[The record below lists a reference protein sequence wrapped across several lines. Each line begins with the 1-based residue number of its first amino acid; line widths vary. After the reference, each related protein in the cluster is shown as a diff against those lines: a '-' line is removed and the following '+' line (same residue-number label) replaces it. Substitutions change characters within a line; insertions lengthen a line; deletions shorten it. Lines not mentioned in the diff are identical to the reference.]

1 MLTAKE
7 AKEMSEN
14 PIAWVETHILNAA
27 RKGRT
32 SVKLDFSLPPE
43 HENLLCKLGYTVTQ
57 TQEDIFGGTP
67 YGYTDE
73 IISCKFSTLIEW
85 TDPK

>member
-7 AKEMSEN
+7 AKEISEN
-14 PIAWVETHILNAA
+14 PIAWLESYILKEA

-32 SVKLDFSLPPE
+32 SVVLDFSLPPE
-43 HENLLCKLGYTVTQ
+43 HKSLLWKLGYTVTQ
-57 TQEDIFGGTP
+57 TQEDVFGEIP

-73 IISCKFSTLIEW
+73 VISCKFSTLIEW
-85 TDPK
+85 TEPR